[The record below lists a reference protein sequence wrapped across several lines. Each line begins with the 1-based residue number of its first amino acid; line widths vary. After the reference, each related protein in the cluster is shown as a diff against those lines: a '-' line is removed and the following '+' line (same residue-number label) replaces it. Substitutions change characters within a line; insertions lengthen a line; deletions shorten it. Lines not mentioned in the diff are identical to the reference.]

1 MRPPAQYLARHPQET
16 PPNRRALLDLL
27 QAWARAIMSQSG
39 STMDEGEGGVQF
51 GGAASQ
57 GGEGP
62 SRRSAAAA
70 VAAAALGPA
79 SLANGRQE
87 KEQAASAVGH
97 IARRP
102 TSLAMDY
109 QKNVSSTFD
118 EEVASAVKRNARAR
132 KQSQVRDTRARPP
145 LRPLLTPPPTFPM
158 QRMRG
163 KAQRR

>member
-1 MRPPAQYLARHPQET
+1 
-16 PPNRRALLDLL
+16 
-27 QAWARAIMSQSG
+27 MSQSG
-39 STMDEGEGGVQF
+39 STLEEGEGAAQF
-51 GGAASQ
+51 GAAASQ
-57 GGEGP
+57 GDAGP

-79 SLANGRQE
+79 SQQQRREQEANTM
-87 KEQAASAVGH
+87 GH

-132 KQSQVRDTRARPP
+132 KQSQVRARSDARLARP
-145 LRPLLTPPPTFPM
+145 LRRAPPSLSCP

-163 KAQRR
+163 KARSR